1 MSFCVAYNVHFFVTE
16 VLITFFF
23 KHWGCS
29 HVCFLH
35 FLYFLLFIT
44 SFLLPSL
51 LVFSKLC
58 VCRHGLKV
66 ITPEET
72 FTLLASSPMEKV
84 DLCISICC
92 DSVVNR
98 CVISFLNVCMRWL
111 LGQVASLHQP
121 GGGSG
126 PEWGGAGHSIRQLRV
141 GAEVGAPHLQNSL
154 VHFL

>member
-1 MSFCVAYNVHFFVTE
+1 MSFCVAYNVHLFVTE

-35 FLYFLLFIT
+35 FLYFFSLLPFCFLLSFT
-44 SFLLPSL
+44 SF
-51 LVFSKLC
+51 KLC

-84 DLCISICC
+84 NLCISICC
-92 DSVVNR
+92 DSNEPDR

-141 GAEVGAPHLQNSL
+141 GAKAGAPHLQNSL